1 MKLADFLHA
10 IYGVFAPVALMS
22 CVLIL
27 VILGIMSFSKY
38 KFQSGQRSF
47 LVAFGLLGSVAGLIA
62 GVSQESIVGALLTG
76 LLGLMTTLLTYL
88 LGKESLVEWRPVIPM
103 ALILLM
109 LSALGGL
116 SIGSAYKKE
125 RSIYERKYAQWLLR
139 YENVDLELC
148 KQERIAVMNG
158 RHLPEGYVPTNCN

>member
-1 MKLADFLHA
+1 MQLADFLHA
-10 IYGVFAPVALMS
+10 LYGMFAPVLLMS
-22 CVLIL
+22 IVLIL
-27 VILGIMSFSKY
+27 IILGIMSYSKY
-38 KFQSGQRSF
+38 QFQTGQRSF
-47 LVAFGLLGSVAGLIA
+47 IFAFGLLGSVAGLIT

-125 RSIYERKYAQWLLR
+125 RSSYERQYAQWLLR
-139 YENVDLELC
+139 YEHVDLELC
-148 KQERIAVMNG
+148 KEERVAVLNG